1 MVCEKRNEVVNM
13 LISLLYY
20 NAMKSTVLLFYN
32 AFTNPAFSHAILHQ
46 KIIFQMFQMKNYYK
60 TDHFLP

>member
-1 MVCEKRNEVVNM
+1 
-13 LISLLYY
+13 
-20 NAMKSTVLLFYN
+20 MKSTVLLYYN
-32 AFTNPAFSHAILHQ
+32 AFTNPTFSHAILHQ